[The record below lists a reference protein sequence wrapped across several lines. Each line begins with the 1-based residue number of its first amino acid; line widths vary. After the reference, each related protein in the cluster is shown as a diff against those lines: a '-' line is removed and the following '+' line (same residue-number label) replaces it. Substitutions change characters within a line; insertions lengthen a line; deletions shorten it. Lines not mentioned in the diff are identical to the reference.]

1 MICTFLQGLLQPGQ
15 IKGPPRQDSPR
26 GTFRV
31 GQGPG
36 GNSELRDLFKDLE
49 SNPEAKSST
58 RQARFWAAG
67 FRHEK
72 GLPGAAGIGA
82 ISESQVRGS
91 PSPQPPRQ
99 SPGEALRRRMAAGL
113 GGPGAVGQVQVSPSA
128 S

>member
-15 IKGPPRQDSPR
+15 IKGPGQDSPR

-31 GQGPG
+31 GRVSG

-49 SNPEAKSST
+49 SNLEAKSST

-72 GLPGAAGIGA
+72 GLLGAAGIGA
-82 ISESQVRGS
+82 ISESQVRRS
-91 PSPQPPRQ
+91 PSPSPR
-99 SPGEALRRRMAAGL
+99 GRALGRR
-113 GGPGAVGQVQVSPSA
+113 
-128 S
+128 